1 MNIHSSARTSPAG
14 RALLIR
20 RIQHEGWSVIE
31 AAEAAGISARTAHK
45 WLTRF
50 DEDGPSGLLDR
61 SSRPLRS
68 PTQVPK
74 SWQDLIL
81 ELRRS
86 KMTGAQ
92 IANQLRLPRS
102 TVARILTKAGLGKLK
117 YLEPPVPIVRYEW
130 DRPGDLIHLD
140 VKKLGRFTRVGHR
153 ITGDRTGQSRTRG
166 IGWEFVHVCID
177 DFTRLAYVEI
187 LPDEKGVTSVAFLRR
202 AVAWLAGRGVRVRRV
217 MTDNG
222 SGYVAKDFTAAVAA
236 IRAKHIRTRPYT
248 PRTNGKAERFIQTML
263 REWAYGRTYAHSA
276 HRRLALPA
284 WVRRYNE
291 RRPHGSLGGAPPIT
305 RLQEAA

>member
-45 WLTRF
+45 WLRRF

-68 PTQVPK
+68 PTQVPR

-92 IANQLRLPRS
+92 IAKQLRLPRS

>member
-1 MNIHSSARTSPAG
+1 MNIHSSARTTVRG
-14 RALLIR
+14 RELLVR
-20 RIQHEGWSVIE
+20 RVTEQGWAVPD
-31 AAEAAGISARTAHK
+31 AAEAAGISVRTVYK
-45 WLTRF
+45 WLDRF
-50 DEDGPSGLLDR
+50 EDEGTAGLLDR
-61 SSRPLRS
+61 SSRPKRS
-68 PTQVPK
+68 PTQVPR
-74 SWQDLIL
+74 SWQELVL
-81 ELRRS
+81 ELRRL

-92 IANQLRLPRS
+92 IAKRLKLPRS
-102 TVARILTKAGLGKLK
+102 TVARVLKRHGVGRLK
-117 YLEPPVPIVRYEW
+117 YLEPPEPVRRYEKR
-130 DRPGDLIHLD
+130 RPGELIHLD
-140 VKKLGRFTRVGHR
+140 VKKLGRFKATGHR
-153 ITGDRTGQSRTRG
+153 MTGVRNHAGRG
-166 IGWEFVHVCID
+166 VGWEFVHVCID

-202 AVAWLAGRGVRVRRV
+202 AVAWLAGHGVRVQRV

>member
-1 MNIHSSARTSPAG
+1 MNIHSSARTTVRG
-14 RALLIR
+14 RELLVR
-20 RIQHEGWSVIE
+20 RVSQEGWAVPD
-31 AAEAAGISARTAHK
+31 AAEAAGISVRTVYK
-45 WLTRF
+45 WLDRF
-50 DEDGPSGLLDR
+50 EDEGTAGLLDR
-61 SSRPLRS
+61 SSRPKRS
-68 PTQVPK
+68 PTQVPR
-74 SWQDLIL
+74 SWQELVL
-81 ELRRS
+81 ELRRL

-92 IANQLRLPRS
+92 IAKRLKLPRS
-102 TVARILTKAGLGKLK
+102 TVARVLKRHGVGRLK
-117 YLEPPVPIVRYEW
+117 YLEPPEPVRRYEKR
-130 DRPGDLIHLD
+130 RPGELIHLD
-140 VKKLGRFTRVGHR
+140 VKKLGRFKATGHR
-153 ITGDRTGQSRTRG
+153 MTGVRNHAGRG
-166 IGWEFVHVCID
+166 VGWEFVHVCID

-202 AVAWLAGRGVRVRRV
+202 AVAWLAGHGVRVQRV